1 VRDRRFHDLRHTYG
15 TRMASAGVEMQA
27 IQAYMGHASIK
38 TTQQYAKWSPS
49 GTQDMDN
56 HERAFCPRLITA
68 PTALL
73 NEKRPGS
80 RSVSR

>member
-1 VRDRRFHDLRHTYG
+1 MSRHFGVQTRKRALVAAGIRDRRFHDLRHTYG

-56 HERAFCPRLITA
+56 HERAFA
-68 PTALL
+68 H
-73 NEKRPGS
+73 
-80 RSVSR
+80 V